1 MGRTARSR
9 PARLAEKLLHIRTS
23 LGLSQN
29 EMIRRLG
36 LSDVLYQSN
45 ISGFELKERE
55 PSLPILLRYAQV
67 AGVYVDVLIDD
78 ELDLPAD
85 LPSKE
90 KHPGIRRR
98 IPKRKK
104 R

>member
-9 PARLAEKLLHIRTS
+9 PARLAEKLLQIRTS

-78 ELDLPAD
+78 ELDLPTD
-85 LPSKE
+85 LPCQE
-90 KHPGIRRR
+90 KHSGIRRR

-104 R
+104 